1 MADDDLLQS
10 WKEIAAYL
18 GRSER
23 TCRRW
28 ETEFRLPI
36 HRMDGSVRGSVFAYK
51 SELDRWTDEILHE
64 EKEPS
69 SVTSRLRP
77 AKNLIIISALAAI
90 FVVAVTVV
98 LLRIGRSKPARAST
112 SANPTLAILPFTNNT
127 GDESL
132 DFWRNALAD
141 LLVSDLSQ
149 SRHLNVLSRDRVFL
163 VLRDLGQLDAK
174 NDDAI
179 DLTEVAARTKVESI
193 VVGNFIKTGQ
203 RFRISATVRHIPTGD
218 SVVLPTVEARNE
230 NEILVRIDEL
240 STSIKNHLVRPVDR
254 NGRDFDLDIGT
265 ITTSSLEAYRH
276 FSEGMSSWYEG
287 RAIDAVGS
295 FEKAVA
301 IDPEFAT
308 AYDWL
313 TVAYFSLPGYED
325 KVEESMTRAFELS
338 HHVSPRERFVIHGRY
353 YLSRGRRSWDK
364 ALETFEEFAR
374 AYPDDYDAARRLAN
388 IYLRLEEWEKCIE
401 ACENISNPQGF
412 SSHVSALRQA
422 HCALGQYEAAL
433 EVAKTTASGNDSFH
447 YRHQL
452 ALNLIYQ
459 RSFQAALLEADA
471 MLESTPGNASALK
484 VKGDVHFLRA
494 EWDQAEDCYRELLD
508 PVASEQNRLRLR
520 LEGVRRMAQLYRAKG
535 QFGRVVDVL
544 TQAIDEVT
552 ALGEWTWL
560 VYLHYPKAEILLAQ
574 GDLSA
579 ANAEIEITLAAA
591 ERMNHVSGLIGCL
604 HLRGMILLEQGDL
617 RGAQRAADQMKT
629 EIEGWVRPKLMGTW
643 YRLAGHIDLARNDV
657 GQAVERFEQAV
668 SLLPYQHD
676 PDGDGHAFYYSPLA
690 FAHYLAG
697 DMAKAQEW
705 YENILA
711 LTTGRLDDGEFY
723 AKSHFML
730 GKIHEQQ
737 GSTAEAVRY
746 YRTFLDLWREADSTA
761 PDIEEAKRALADLLG

>member
-1 MADDDLLQS
+1 
-10 WKEIAAYL
+10 
-18 GRSER
+18 
-23 TCRRW
+23 
-28 ETEFRLPI
+28 
-36 HRMDGSVRGSVFAYK
+36 MDGSVRGSVFAYK

-64 EKEPS
+64 EESPP
-69 SVTSRLRP
+69 SVTSRLRS
-77 AKNLIIISALAAI
+77 AKNLIIISALVAI
-90 FVVAVTVV
+90 FVVAVAVV
-98 LLRIGRSKPARAST
+98 VLRIGRSNPARASA
-112 SANPTLAILPFTNNT
+112 SANLTLAILPFTNNT

-149 SRHLNVLSRDRVFL
+149 SRYLNVLSRDRVFL
-163 VLRDLGQLDAK
+163 VLRDLGQLDAE
-174 NDDAI
+174 NDNAI
-179 DLTEVAARTKVESI
+179 DLTKVAARTKVENI

-203 RFRISATVRHIPTGD
+203 RFRVSATVRHIPTGD

-240 STSIKNHLVRPVDR
+240 SASIKNHLVRPLDR
-254 NGRDFDLDIGT
+254 TGRDLDLDIGT

-276 FSEGMSSWYEG
+276 FSEGRSSWYEG
-287 RAIDAVGS
+287 RAIDAAES
-295 FEKAVA
+295 FEKAVT

-313 TVAYFSLPGYED
+313 TVAYFYLPGHQD
-325 KVEESMTRAFELS
+325 KVEESITRAFELS
-338 HHVSPRERFVIHGRY
+338 HHVSPRERFIIHNRY
-353 YLSRGRRSWDK
+353 YLIQGRRSWGK
-364 ALETFEEFAR
+364 ALETIEEFAK

-388 IYLRLEEWEKCIE
+388 FYLRLEEWEKCIE
-401 ACENISNPQGF
+401 ACENISNPQGL

-433 EVAKTTASGNDSFH
+433 EVAKESASTFH

-459 RSFQAALLEADA
+459 RSFEAALLEADA
-471 MLESTPGNASALK
+471 MLESAPGHASALK

-494 EWDQAEDCYRELLD
+494 EWDQAEDYYRELLD
-508 PVASEQNRLRLR
+508 PVAREQSRLGLR

-535 QFGRVVDVL
+535 QFGQAVDVL

-552 ALGEWTWL
+552 ALGEWRWL
-560 VYLHYPKAEILLAQ
+560 VSLHYPKAEILLAQ

-711 LTTGRLDDGEFY
+711 LTTGRLNDGEFY
-723 AKSHFML
+723 AESHFML

-761 PDIEEAKRALADLLG
+761 PDIEEAKRALANLLG